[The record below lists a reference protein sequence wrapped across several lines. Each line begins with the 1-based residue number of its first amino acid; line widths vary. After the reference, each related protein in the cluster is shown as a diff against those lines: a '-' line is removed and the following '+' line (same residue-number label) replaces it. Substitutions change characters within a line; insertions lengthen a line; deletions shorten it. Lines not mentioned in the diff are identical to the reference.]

1 MRIAVD
7 VSAVRLPGPRVYCAG
22 FLPALAGLLNAGDE
36 LTVFGPDDIEGIVC
50 PLVGP
55 RIRFVGN
62 PMLKRVPARIWWQQF
77 TLPGLLKSIRADVL
91 FEPFDMGPW
100 HGHCPMVVGIRNPN
114 PVILDGGVVAMTR
127 QERMFGR
134 VHKFLVS
141 NACRRAKL
149 LIFPSRYAAQAVG
162 GRLPGNPA
170 IRRVVHHGLD
180 TEFWSE
186 PESRPEAGA
195 DKYILFASKFY
206 EHKRAPLLL
215 EAFALWRQRRGRDE
229 YRLVYCG
236 EESGSGATEN
246 VRRRAQELGLSGS
259 VELRGIVSR
268 DELRSLYRGASQVVL
283 PTVMETFGFP
293 YIEAMALGKPLVCA
307 DIEVA
312 RELCGDAPYY
322 FRPDDAGSLAEALEF
337 ATESGPAHAEKL
349 AMGRDLAGKFSWRR
363 EAEETLACLREVAG

>member
-1 MRIAVD
+1 MHIAVD

-149 LIFPSRYAAQAVG
+149 LIFPSRVLPSNDELPSLNRRKIWWQNYIEWPL
-162 GRLPGNPA
+162 RLCQQKA
-170 IRRVVHHGLD
+170 DLTHFTDHGLLWAA
-180 TEFWSE
+180 EFVRGGGG
-186 PESRPEAGA
+186 SRPFT
-195 DKYILFASKFY
+195 I
-206 EHKRAPLLL
+206 
-215 EAFALWRQRRGRDE
+215 
-229 YRLVYCG
+229 
-236 EESGSGATEN
+236 
-246 VRRRAQELGLSGS
+246 
-259 VELRGIVSR
+259 
-268 DELRSLYRGASQVVL
+268 
-283 PTVMETFGFP
+283 
-293 YIEAMALGKPLVCA
+293 
-307 DIEVA
+307 
-312 RELCGDAPYY
+312 
-322 FRPDDAGSLAEALEF
+322 
-337 ATESGPAHAEKL
+337 
-349 AMGRDLAGKFSWRR
+349 
-363 EAEETLACLREVAG
+363 